1 MENYFRRTQMEF
13 LIIAVILIGG
23 VYFGYQYYLAKKATL
38 DPYVSKLATEA
49 KEAAKK
55 IEVEKVL
62 DVNKDG
68 KVDLA
73 DAAIIADT
81 AKKTVA
87 KVKAAKKPA
96 AKKPAAKK
104 KPTMKIVK

>member
-1 MENYFRRTQMEF
+1 MEF
-13 LIIAVILIGG
+13 LIIAVVIAAGL
-23 VYFGYQYYLAKKATL
+23 YFGYQYYLAKKATI
-38 DPYVSKLATEA
+38 DPYVSKLANEA

-55 IEVEKVL
+55 VDVQVVL

-68 KVDLA
+68 KVDMA
-73 DAAIIADT
+73 DATIIADQATKAADTVKKTVKKAT
-81 AKKTVA
+81 AKKA
-87 KVKAAKKPA
+87 P

>member
-1 MENYFRRTQMEF
+1 MEF
-13 LIIAVILIGG
+13 LIIAVIVAFCG
-23 VYFGYQYYLAKKATL
+23 YFGYQYYLAKKSII
-38 DPYVSKLATEA
+38 DPYALKLADEA

-55 IEVEKVL
+55 IDVEKVL

-68 KVDLA
+68 KVDMA
-73 DAAIIADT
+73 DVTIIADT
-81 AKKTVA
+81 AKKTA
-87 KVKAAKKPA
+87 ETVKKAVKKPAAKKPA

>member
-1 MENYFRRTQMEF
+1 MEF
-13 LIIAVILIGG
+13 LIIAVILAFCG
-23 VYFGYQYYLAKKATL
+23 YFGYQYYLAKKATI
-38 DPYVSKLATEA
+38 DPYVSNLATEA

-68 KVDLA
+68 KVDMA
-73 DAAIIADT
+73 DATIIADT
-81 AKKTVA
+81 AKKATETV
-87 KVKAAKKPA
+87 KKAVKKPA

-104 KPTMKIVK
+104 PAVKKKPTMKIVK

>member
-1 MENYFRRTQMEF
+1 MEF

-23 VYFGYQYYLAKKATL
+23 AYFGYQYYLAKKATL

-68 KVDLA
+68 KLDLA

>member
-1 MENYFRRTQMEF
+1 MEF

-23 VYFGYQYYLAKKATL
+23 AYFGYQYYLAKKATL

>member
-1 MENYFRRTQMEF
+1 MEF

-23 VYFGYQYYLAKKATL
+23 AYFGYQYYLAKKATL

-68 KVDLA
+68 KLDLA

-96 AKKPAAKK
+96 AKK

>member
-1 MENYFRRTQMEF
+1 MEF

-23 VYFGYQYYLAKKATL
+23 AYFGYQYYLAKKATL
-38 DPYVSKLATEA
+38 EPLKDEVVKAV
-49 KEAAKK
+49 KK
-55 IEVEKVL
+55 VDVQVVL

-73 DAAIIADT
+73 DATIIADT